1 MHAPFLMAV
10 CPNCKQ
16 PVAAME
22 DRSVSFYDGEG
33 PPCRATLM
41 CCEGCQEPF
50 VVLQELLNG
59 RDWDQPDLLWP
70 NTTKALHQ
78 AIPMKIR
85 KEFAEATQ
93 CFQAGQYTAT
103 AVMVRRVIE
112 GVCRSHNATGT
123 PFKAL
128 NDLHERGLIDKRL
141 LEWAHGLRALGND
154 GAHFGGK
161 PITRQDA
168 EDALTLAEAVLNY
181 MYVFTRQ
188 YEEFKQRR
196 AKSVPPSEEG
206 TSNGSIPTCE
216 LGPVGE

>member
-1 MHAPFLMAV
+1 MSLPFLMAV
-10 CPNCKQ
+10 CPTCQ
-16 PVAAME
+16 RPVAAME
-22 DRSVSFYDGEG
+22 DRSVSYYDGEG
-33 PPCRATLM
+33 LPCRFKLM
-41 CCEGCQEPF
+41 CCSACPQAF
-50 VVLQELLNG
+50 VVLQELYAG
-59 RDWDQPDLLWP
+59 QHWGQPELMWP
-70 NTTKALHQ
+70 SATKALNQ
-78 AIPMKIR
+78 AIPFKIR
-85 KEFAEATQ
+85 KELSEATQ
-93 CFQAGQYTAT
+93 CFKAGQYTAT

-128 NDLHERGLIDKRL
+128 DDLYERGLIDKRL

-196 AKSVPPSEEG
+196 AESVPPSDEG
-206 TSNGSIPTCE
+206 TSNGSAPTCE
-216 LGPVGE
+216 LGPVSK